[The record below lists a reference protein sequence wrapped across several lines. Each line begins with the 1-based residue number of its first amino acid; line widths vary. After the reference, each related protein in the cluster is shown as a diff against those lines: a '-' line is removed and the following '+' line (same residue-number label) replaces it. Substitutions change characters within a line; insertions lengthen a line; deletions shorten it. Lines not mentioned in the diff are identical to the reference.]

1 VSTALREVIR
11 LVVKSLAT
19 YEASNQAGGWG
30 LLAGS
35 IYSFITAQ
43 ADERSWL
50 LLPNNIQ
57 LFEQQYT
64 PGKYTVDIAL
74 KETPIDIKSNK
85 TTLLWIVNMGEY
97 TKTYQFTL

>member
-1 VSTALREVIR
+1 FMTA
-11 LVVKSLAT
+11 K
-19 YEASNQAGGWG
+19 
-30 LLAGS
+30 
-35 IYSFITAQ
+35 

-64 PGKYTVDIAL
+64 PGKYTLDIAL

-85 TTLLWIVNMGEY
+85 TTLLWIVSMGDF
-97 TKTYQFTL
+97 TKVYHFII